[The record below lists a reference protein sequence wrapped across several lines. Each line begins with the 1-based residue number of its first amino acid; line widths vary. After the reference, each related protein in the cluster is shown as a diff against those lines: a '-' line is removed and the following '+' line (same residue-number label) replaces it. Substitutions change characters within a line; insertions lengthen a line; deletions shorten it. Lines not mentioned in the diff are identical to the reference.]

1 MKIYAKQVNPEY
13 QESPFFMF
21 GPEEI
26 YTDVIFTGN
35 RHYNSHTT
43 PEYDAIRNGLD
54 ELTNCIDTDG
64 KFIYGIWYENMTE
77 AVKSLIPAPQHK
89 ARYSTRDIK
98 AWREI
103 ASEWYITTNENAL
116 ICRALQL
123 VTGKEYEYI
132 TIRGCSQGDW
142 QEILFPVEEYDRNA
156 LAILEADY
164 FNTGTEWIID
174 DGEFDP
180 ENDSPLNING
190 YSVYCYG
197 WNVDQIRQEIADAAG
212 VDPGAVILYEY
223 AGSYSMPKYN
233 KVGA

>member
-1 MKIYAKQVNPEY
+1 MKIYAKQVQPEY
-13 QESPFFMF
+13 QESPFYLF
-21 GPEEI
+21 GPDEI

-35 RHYNSHTT
+35 RQYKGRTI
-43 PEYDAIRNGLD
+43 PEYDKIRAGLD

-64 KFIYGIWYENMTE
+64 KFIPGGWYDNITE
-77 AVKSLIPAPQHK
+77 AINDLLPAPLHK
-89 ARYSTRDIK
+89 ARYSTRDVK

-103 ASEWYITTNENAL
+103 ATEWYILTDETQA

-123 VTGKEYEYI
+123 VTGKEYESA

-142 QEILFPVEEYDRNA
+142 QEILFPVEEYDRDA

-164 FNTGTEWIID
+164 FNTGTEWLIHD
-174 DGEFDP
+174 ESNDP
-180 ENDSPLNING
+180 EGPEEISG

-197 WNVDQIRQEIADAAG
+197 WNSDQIRQEIADAAG
-212 VDPGAVILYEY
+212 AAADAVTMYEY
-223 AGSYSMPKYN
+223 AGSYTLPKYN

>member
-1 MKIYAKQVNPEY
+1 MKIYAKQVQPEY
-13 QESPFFMF
+13 QESPFYLF
-21 GPEEI
+21 GPDEI

-35 RHYNSHTT
+35 RQYKGRTI
-43 PEYDAIRNGLD
+43 PEYDEIRAGLD

-64 KFIYGIWYENMTE
+64 HFIYGIWYENMTE

-103 ASEWYITTNENAL
+103 AAEWYITTNETAL
-116 ICRALQL
+116 LCRALQL
-123 VTGKEYEYI
+123 VTGKEYEYT
-132 TIRGCSQGDW
+132 TIRGCSQDEW
-142 QEILFPVEEYDRNA
+142 QEILFPVEEYDRDA

-164 FNTGTEWIID
+164 FNTGTEWIIHD
-174 DGEFDP
+174 ESNDP
-180 ENDSPLNING
+180 EGPEEISG

-212 VDPGAVILYEY
+212 AAPEAVTMYEF
-223 AGSYSMPKYN
+223 AGYYKTSKYN

>member
-1 MKIYAKQVNPEY
+1 MKIYAKQVQPEY
-13 QESPFFMF
+13 QESPYYLF
-21 GPEEI
+21 GPDEI

-35 RHYNSHTT
+35 RRYKGHTI
-43 PEYDAIRNGLD
+43 PEYDEIRAGLD

-64 KFIYGIWYENMTE
+64 NFIYGIWHENMTE
-77 AVKSLIPAPQHK
+77 AVKSLMPAPQHK

-123 VTGKEYEYI
+123 VTGKEYEYT

-142 QEILFPVEEYDRNA
+142 QEILFPVEEYDRDA
-156 LAILEADY
+156 LSILEADY
-164 FNTGTEWIID
+164 FNTGTEWIIHD
-174 DGEFDP
+174 ESNDP
-180 ENDSPLNING
+180 EGPEEISG

-212 VDPGAVILYEY
+212 AAADAVTMYEY
-223 AGSYSMPKYN
+223 AGSYTLPKYN